1 MNEPKNELQFKE
13 VFKTYNHADIAFIK
27 SLLEAND
34 ILYYVN
40 NENVN
45 LVGSLTFAEPMRV
58 MVEEEKFE
66 SAKELLASFSGRFTK
81 FSSEGT

>member
-1 MNEPKNELQFKE
+1 MADNSPCPQFKE
-13 VFKTYNHADIAFIK
+13 LFKTYNHADIAFIK

-34 ILYYVN
+34 ITYYVN

-45 LVGSLTFAEPMRV
+45 FVGTLTFAEPMRI

-66 SAKELLASFSGRFTK
+66 EARTLLEDFNSGFSK
-81 FSSEGT
+81 FSVEE